1 MVIRRLFRAQ
11 SERCADARPS
21 TTLRSM
27 PAETPRDVV
36 VFSSIWL
43 PEAHLIATVL
53 TREGIPASVRNQMRA
68 GVIGELPIDDAR
80 IEVTVPASFVEQA
93 EALIV
98 ASRTVE
104 GVERPCPSC
113 GEENPP
119 SFEVCWSCAA
129 DLPPAPRVRLVE

>member
-1 MVIRRLFRAQ
+1 M
-11 SERCADARPS
+11 SDEK
-21 TTLRSM
+21 
-27 PAETPRDVV
+27 PRDIV

-43 PEAHLIATVL
+43 PEAHLIASVL

-80 IEVTVPASFVEQA
+80 IEVTVPAPLVEQA

-98 ASRTVE
+98 ASRTVV
-104 GVERPCPSC
+104 GVERPCAAC

-119 SFEVCWSCAA
+119 SFEVCWSCDA
-129 DLPPAPRVRLVE
+129 DLPPAPRARLVD